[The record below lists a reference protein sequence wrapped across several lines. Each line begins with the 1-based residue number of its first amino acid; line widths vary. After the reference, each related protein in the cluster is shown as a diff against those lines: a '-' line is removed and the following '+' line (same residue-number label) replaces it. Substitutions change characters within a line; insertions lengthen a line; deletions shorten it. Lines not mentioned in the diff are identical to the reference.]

1 MENEEFKIKK
11 QVLRHEI
18 KRYIEES
25 IMNGSIKRG
34 DKIIETKI
42 ARQLGVSQ
50 SPVREAIRE
59 LEIMG
64 LVENQPYKGTIVKDL
79 TPKDIYDAYI
89 VRGYFEG
96 LAAREAIKNIT
107 DEDIAELQEIVKK
120 MDGDIKKRDYNEYI
134 KHDIEFHEK
143 ILQISDN
150 ETLIMVSKVTNLSG
164 WTYVTANFLQKNKP
178 RIITEHAPIIKY
190 LIARDA
196 DGAEAAMKQHIDGV
210 YRNVM
215 ESLDADVEKE
225 PAGAGARQKS

>member
-1 MENEEFKIKK
+1 MDKQDFKIEKR
-11 QVLRHEI
+11 VLRHEI

-25 IMNGSIKRG
+25 IMNGTIKRG
-34 DKIIETKI
+34 DKIVETKI
-42 ARQLGVSQ
+42 AKQLGVSQ

-79 TPKDIYDAYI
+79 TPKNIYDAYI

-107 DEDIAELQEIVKK
+107 DEDIRELQEIVKN
-120 MDGDIKKRDYNEYI
+120 MESDIKKKDYSEYV

-164 WTYVTANFLQKNKP
+164 WTYVTANFLQGNKP
-178 RIITEHAPIIKY
+178 RIITEHQPIMKY

-196 DGAEAAMKQHIDGV
+196 DGAEAAMKKHIDGV
-210 YRNVM
+210 YRNIM
-215 ESLDADVEKE
+215 AELDMDKKDE
-225 PAGAGARQKS
+225 PIRQEA